1 MAWAQNYNPLGSA
14 WLSTLVAALPL
25 LVPGG

>member
-1 MAWAQNYNPLGSA
+1 MIRAQNYNPLGSP
-14 WLSTLVAALPL
+14 WLSTLVAAL